1 MRSAQLH
8 AWNSSNL
15 LINTA
20 RIAGAMHFWTVL
32 WNIPDP
38 SKENYPALMI
48 WPGSN
53 LHSSLFFFLFF
64 PSSQGLMEVCKYF
77 EPPSPLRFHKLCFQA
92 LEGTVVNAMWLTD
105 SHFSRFW
112 FWLVVTC
119 SSHKAAEY
127 SSLHPFLVLSPT
139 VPFCCTSRWEWVLGF
154 VSWLYAVVYPS

>member
-8 AWNSSNL
+8 AWNSSHL

-20 RIAGAMHFWTVL
+20 RIAGAMHFWAVL

-38 SKENYPALMI
+38 SSKENYPALMI

-105 SHFSRFW
+105 SHFPDSGSDWSSPAPAIRLQSTRACIPFSFSPLLFPSVAHLAGSGFW
-112 FWLVVTC
+112 ALC
-119 SSHKAAEY
+119 
-127 SSLHPFLVLSPT
+127 LD
-139 VPFCCTSRWEWVLGF
+139 CMQ
-154 VSWLYAVVYPS
+154 